1 MRGKVVV
8 GSQSEMHQTM
18 VMTRGGLCKREPGDL
33 SVWRQTD
40 KPVLKL

>member
-1 MRGKVVV
+1 MRGKVLVN
-8 GSQSEMHQTM
+8 SQSETHQTM
-18 VMTRGGLCKREPGDL
+18 VMTRGGLCKREAGDL